1 MYFGRI
7 ILAFLGFI
15 VFIVIMLKLFTGH
28 APAPVN
34 TAVLKPLPAYA
45 ASDATVSFTTDGL
58 VNGDELH
65 RSIRITISST
75 QRTVDVLQGYNP
87 QVIQSKTFENN
98 QEAYDVFLRAIGG
111 SGFLIKTKNAK
122 AVTDERGLCPLG
134 FRYILDLNQDDSDL
148 SRLWGS
154 SCGTAVGNAAGAI
167 PTIRQ
172 LFQDQIP
179 DYETFVGRV
188 NLSATSDTAQ

>member
-1 MYFGRI
+1 MYLGRI

-15 VFIVIMLKLFTGH
+15 VFIVIMFKLFTGH

-45 ASDATVSFTTDGL
+45 GSDATVSFTTDGI

-65 RSIRITISST
+65 RSIRITVSNT
-75 QRTVDVLQGYNP
+75 QRSVDVLQGYNP
-87 QVIQSKTFENN
+87 QVIQSKSFENN
-98 QEAYDVFLRAIGG
+98 QEAYDVFLRAIGN
-111 SGFLIKTKNAK
+111 SGFLLKSKNTK

-134 FRYILDLNQDDSDL
+134 FRYILDLNQDGSDL

-154 SCGTAVGNAAGAI
+154 SCGPSIGNAAGAI

-172 LFQDQIP
+172 LFEDQIP
-179 DYETFVGRV
+179 DYQTIVGPF
-188 NLSATSDTAQ
+188 NLSAVSDTTQ